1 MARSGYLSIDPTGS
15 AALDIWNDITHSI
28 VLGDSTFGYDS
39 GGFYHDTTTSSGGH
53 TSKMDKVEIG
63 SVSVIGGVYTSAQ
76 SYFTMMITYTCTWER
91 PSICLEK

>member
-1 MARSGYLSIDPTGS
+1 MT
-15 AALDIWNDITHSI
+15 NEFTHGI
-28 VLGDSTFGYDS
+28 VLRDTTLGYNS
-39 GGFYHDTTTSSGGH
+39 GGFYHDTTPPSGGH